1 MLARKK
7 KTFTVLQEKITL
19 EPGLR
24 GRGIPVSPPVAIFFS
39 HFYCCFSWK
48 RTTAHGHNLYP
59 SIIFVMDIFVFQN
72 PDVELSPR
80 VIKTTMP

>member
-24 GRGIPVSPPVAIFFS
+24 GRGMPVSPPVAIFSLTFIVAS
-39 HFYCCFSWK
+39 HGK
-48 RTTAHGHNLYP
+48 GRLLMV
-59 SIIFVMDIFVFQN
+59 IIYIPQ
-72 PDVELSPR
+72 
-80 VIKTTMP
+80 